1 LEVLMHRVV
10 IVGGSVLTD
19 GGVTVCDVAIEGEW
33 ISEIGADIDRTNAR
47 IIEAAGAWVGP
58 GFVDAHT
65 HLREPG
71 QEWKE
76 DIATGSA
83 AGAAGGYTALVA
95 MPNTEPAIDSGHLAR
110 FITGRGE
117 EAGLLD
123 VVPAG
128 TLTLGRNGEHLA
140 HLDDLWAAGVR
151 MFSDDGDTVA
161 DAGLLRRAMEY
172 IAQLGG
178 VVSEHAIDPGLARG
192 GHMHEGTVSSRL
204 GMTGIP
210 SIAEESIVARDLA
223 LVDLT
228 GVSYH
233 LQHVSTKGAVDLI
246 AAAKRRGLPVTAE
259 VTPHHLAFDHRAAK
273 TTDASFKMMP
283 PLREMNDVLAVREG
297 LRSGVIDMVSTDHAP
312 HASHEKDV
320 PFEHAPFGVT
330 GLEWAAAVVNT
341 VEGLELDQTTF
352 FDRMS
357 RAAARLL
364 GLDDHG
370 EPMAVG
376 RQANIAV
383 FDPAVVWTP
392 TETLSKSRNAPY
404 FGRTFT
410 GRVLTTLYRGSVTF
424 DANGST

>member
-1 LEVLMHRVV
+1 MDSVL
-10 IVGGSVLTD
+10 IVGGSVLAST
-19 GGVTVCDVAIEGEW
+19 GVVSADVLIVGDRIERIGEG
-33 ISEIGADIDRTNAR
+33 IKDETARVIDAS
-47 IIEAAGAWVGP
+47 GSWVGP
-58 GFVDAHT
+58 GFVDVHT

-95 MPNTEPAIDSGHLAR
+95 MPNTDPVIDSGHLAR

-117 EAGLLD
+117 EAGL
-123 VVPAG
+123 VQVIPAG
-128 TLTLGRNGEHLA
+128 TLTMGRRGEQLA

-210 SIAEESIVARDLA
+210 AIAEVSIIARDLA
-223 LVDLT
+223 LVELT
-228 GVSYH
+228 GVTYH
-233 LQHVSTKGAVDLI
+233 LQHVSTRGAVELL
-246 AAAKRRGLPVTAE
+246 AAAKDRGLPVTAE
-259 VTPHHLAFDHRAAK
+259 VTPHHLAFDHQAAAA
-273 TTDASFKMMP
+273 TDASYKVMP
-283 PLREMNDVLAVREG
+283 PLRESDDVVAVREA
-297 LRSGVIDMVSTDHAP
+297 LASGTIDMVATDHAP

-330 GLEWAAAVVNT
+330 GLEWAAAVVNS
-341 VEGLELDQTTF
+341 VDGLGLDQETF

-357 RAAARLL
+357 ISPAALL
-364 GLDDHG
+364 GLADQG
-370 EPMAVG
+370 VPLTEGAV
-376 RQANIAV
+376 ANVVV
-383 FDPAVVWTP
+383 FDPRATWSP

-404 FGRTFT
+404 FGKDYK
-410 GRVLTTLYRGSVTF
+410 GRVTTTLYRGAFTYEMES
-424 DANGST
+424 GR

>member
-1 LEVLMHRVV
+1 MDSVL
-10 IVGGSVLTD
+10 IVGGSVLSST
-19 GGVTVCDVAIEGEW
+19 GVVSADVLIVGDRIERIGEG
-33 ISEIGADIDRTNAR
+33 IKDETARVIDAS
-47 IIEAAGAWVGP
+47 GSWVGP
-58 GFVDAHT
+58 GFVDVHT

-95 MPNTEPAIDSGHLAR
+95 MPNTDPAIDSGHLAR

-117 EAGLLD
+117 EAGL
-123 VVPAG
+123 VQVIPAG
-128 TLTLGRNGEHLA
+128 TLTMGRRGEQLA
-140 HLDDLWAAGVR
+140 HLDDLWAAGVH

-210 SIAEESIVARDLA
+210 AIAEVSIVARDLA
-223 LVDLT
+223 LVELT
-228 GVSYH
+228 GVTYH
-233 LQHVSTKGAVDLI
+233 LQHVSTRGAVELL
-246 AAAKRRGLPVTAE
+246 AAAKDRGLPVTAE
-259 VTPHHLAFDHRAAK
+259 VTPHHLAFDHQAAAA
-273 TTDASFKMMP
+273 TDASYKMMP
-283 PLREMNDVLAVREG
+283 PLRESDDVVAVREA
-297 LRSGVIDMVSTDHAP
+297 LKSGTIDMVATDHGP

-330 GLEWAAAVVNT
+330 GLEWAAAVVNS
-341 VEGLELDQTTF
+341 VDGLGLDQETF

-357 RAAARLL
+357 LSPAALL
-364 GLDDHG
+364 GLADQG
-370 EPMAVG
+370 APLTEGAV
-376 RQANIAV
+376 ANVVV
-383 FDPAVVWTP
+383 FDPGATWTP

-404 FGRTFT
+404 FGKEYT
-410 GRVLTTLYRGSVTF
+410 GRVTATLYRGALTYEMES
-424 DANGST
+424 GR

>member
-1 LEVLMHRVV
+1 MDSVL
-10 IVGGSVLTD
+10 IVGGSVLSST
-19 GGVTVCDVAIEGEW
+19 GVVSADVLIVGDRIERIGEG
-33 ISEIGADIDRTNAR
+33 IKDETARVIDAS
-47 IIEAAGAWVGP
+47 GSWVGP
-58 GFVDAHT
+58 GFVDVHT

-95 MPNTEPAIDSGHLAR
+95 MPNTDPAIDSGHLAR

-117 EAGLLD
+117 EAGL
-123 VVPAG
+123 VQVIPAG
-128 TLTLGRNGEHLA
+128 TLTMGRRGEQLA
-140 HLDDLWAAGVR
+140 HLDDLWTAGVR

-210 SIAEESIVARDLA
+210 AIAEVSIVARDLA
-223 LVDLT
+223 LVELT
-228 GVSYH
+228 GVTYH
-233 LQHVSTKGAVDLI
+233 LQHVSTRGAVELL
-246 AAAKRRGLPVTAE
+246 AAAKDRGLPVTAE
-259 VTPHHLAFDHRAAK
+259 VTPHHLAFDHQAAAA
-273 TTDASFKMMP
+273 TDASYKVMP
-283 PLREMNDVLAVREG
+283 PLRESDDVVAVREA
-297 LRSGVIDMVSTDHAP
+297 LKSGTIDMVATDHAP

-330 GLEWAAAVVNT
+330 GLEWAAAVVNS
-341 VEGLELDQTTF
+341 VDGLGLDQETF
-352 FDRMS
+352 FGRMS
-357 RAAARLL
+357 LSPAALL
-364 GLDDHG
+364 GLADQG
-370 EPMAVG
+370 VPLTEGAV
-376 RQANIAV
+376 ANVVV
-383 FDPAVVWTP
+383 FDPGATWSP

-404 FGRTFT
+404 FGKEYT
-410 GRVLTTLYRGSVTF
+410 GRVTATLYRGALTYEMES
-424 DANGST
+424 GR